1 MNKESFKSIP
11 HLSLEQRIRDRI
23 EQKGYLPID
32 EYLNFCLYDP
42 LDGYYN
48 KRDVIGRKGDFITS
62 PEISQ
67 IFGELIGLFLIAQ
80 WSYAGQSQHL
90 QIIEYG
96 PGRGTLAIDILRTIK
111 HIPVMRNVVRTYHM
125 IEKSPIL
132 RGKQKK
138 ALANYTDVFWHDS
151 LKDVPQSDAYQF
163 IIANEFF
170 DALPIKQ
177 FTARNDRYEERLVV
191 IDPVTKKLSFTH
203 VQKENIYEDCY
214 SYKPFIND
222 INESL
227 SKTIGSAIIIDYGD
241 LEENRLGDTLQG
253 MKDHRYM
260 SILENP
266 GTVDISHHVNFKLL
280 SELFL
285 PCFYQE
291 PIETQGT
298 FLQKIGIE
306 MRMAQLLKRATDQQ
320 KIDIMTACT
329 RLISPQHMGT
339 LFKVLFVRNYD

>member
-1 MNKESFKSIP
+1 MNLFS
-11 HLSLEQRIRDRI
+11 LSLEQRIREKI
-23 EQKGYLPID
+23 NEKGHLSID
-32 EYLNFCLYDP
+32 EYLNLCLHDP
-42 LDGYYN
+42 QGGYYN
-48 KRDVIGRKGDFITS
+48 SKNVIGRNGDFITA

-67 IFGELIGLFLIAQ
+67 IFGELIGLFLVAQ
-80 WSYAGQSQHL
+80 WSYAGKSRYL

-96 PGRGTLAIDILRTIK
+96 PGKGTLACDILRTIK
-111 HIPVMRNVVRTYHM
+111 QIPIMRKISISYHM

-132 RGKQKK
+132 YKKQRQK
-138 ALANYTDVFWHDS
+138 LAAYTDVFWHES
-151 LKDVPQSDAYQF
+151 LADVPHCHAYQF

-177 FTARNDRYEERLVV
+177 YIKINDYQEERLVI
-191 IDPVTKKLSFTH
+191 IDPLTKKLSFTH
-203 VQKENIYEDCY
+203 VEKESIYEDCF

-227 SKTIGSAIIIDYGD
+227 SKTMGAAIIIDYGD
-241 LEENRLGDTLQG
+241 LQENRMGDTLQG
-253 MKDHRYM
+253 MQDHRYI

-266 GTVDISHHVNFKLL
+266 GSVDISHHVNFNLL
-280 SELFL
+280 SQLFSID
-285 PCFYQE
+285 FYQE
-291 PIETQGT
+291 PIETQAN

-306 MRMAQLLKRATDQQ
+306 MRMTQLLKRANDQQ
-320 KIDIMTACT
+320 KLEIMTACT

>member
-1 MNKESFKSIP
+1 M
-11 HLSLEQRIRDRI
+11 SLEQRIRDKI
-23 EQKGYLPID
+23 ERKGYISID
-32 EYLNFCLYDP
+32 EYLDFCLYDP
-42 LDGYYN
+42 LEGYYN
-48 KRDVIGRKGDFITS
+48 NGDVIGRNGDFITS

-80 WSYAGQSQHL
+80 WSYACTLKHL

-96 PGRGTLAIDILRTIK
+96 PGRGTLANDILRTIK
-111 HIPVMRNVVRTYHM
+111 YIPFMDNVFITYHM
-125 IEKSPIL
+125 IEKSTVL
-132 RGKQKK
+132 RAKQKQV
-138 ALANYTDVFWHDS
+138 LADCKNVFWHNS

-177 FTARNDRYEERLVV
+177 FTVGNDRCEERFVI

-222 INESL
+222 INEFL

-241 LEENRLGDTLQG
+241 LQENRLGDTLQG
-253 MKDHRYM
+253 IQDHRYM
-260 SILENP
+260 SIFEKP

-280 SELFL
+280 SELFSSS
-285 PCFYQE
+285 FYQE

-306 MRMAQLLKRATDQQ
+306 MRMTQLLKHATDQQ
-320 KIDIMTACT
+320 KMDIMTACT
-329 RLISPQHMGT
+329 RLISPQHMGN